1 MLGYLLR
8 RLALS
13 IVVLFGIVIVTFLM
27 IHLIPGDPARA
38 ELGAHATPQAVALLR
53 HQLGL
58 DQPFGQQFLDYLKN
72 VSTGHFG
79 NSIIFSG
86 KVSEVIGQRITPT
99 ALLIGYGIAIALAI
113 GVPMAVIA
121 ALRPGGVIDNA
132 IRVFTTFTFAMPTFW
147 LGLMLALVFGLS
159 LKLFPVSGYSSGVAG
174 FFRTLTLPALTLGL
188 ALLVIIVRTL
198 RSNLVSVLG
207 SDYIDSARARGFSER
222 RVVWK
227 HAMRN
232 SLIGTVTILASLF
245 GYVIGVIVL
254 IETVFQ
260 VPGAGLLL
268 VQAVQK
274 RDYQLVQALALLAA
288 ASVVLI
294 GLLTD
299 LFHAVIDPRV
309 RLQGRNVG

>member
-1 MLGYLLR
+1 
-8 RLALS
+8 
-13 IVVLFGIVIVTFLM
+13 
-27 IHLIPGDPARA
+27 
-38 ELGAHATPQAVALLR
+38 
-53 HQLGL
+53 
-58 DQPFGQQFLDYLKN
+58 
-72 VSTGHFG
+72 
-79 NSIIFSG
+79 
-86 KVSEVIGQRITPT
+86 
-99 ALLIGYGIAIALAI
+99 
-113 GVPMAVIA
+113 
-121 ALRPGGVIDNA
+121 
-132 IRVFTTFTFAMPTFW
+132 
-147 LGLMLALVFGLS
+147 MLALVFGLS

-254 IETVFQ
+254 IEAVFQ
-260 VPGAGLLL
+260 IPGAGLLL

-288 ASVVLI
+288 ASVVVI